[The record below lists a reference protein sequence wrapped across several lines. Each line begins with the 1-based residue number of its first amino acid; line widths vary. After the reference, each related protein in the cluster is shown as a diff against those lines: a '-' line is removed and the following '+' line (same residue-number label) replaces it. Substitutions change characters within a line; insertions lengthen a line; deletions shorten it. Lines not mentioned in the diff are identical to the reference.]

1 MVKKTNKTGIRIY
14 VNSAGLE
21 WITAFPPSNTACG
34 NVSACADWAIAQ
46 FRKGAV
52 SAVSRLDVHER
63 EAVISSQDGC
73 HGAVSLWDYAH
84 GGADSF
90 ALYIEGWFTTGSGVS
105 WKWKSQQILSLIT
118 KIRSMNPSEIA
129 GLICW
134 ALGYWQKEGTPREVS
149 IRQYSEDLEQIY
161 AQSQCE
167 TNPST
172 GSV

>member
-1 MVKKTNKTGIRIY
+1 MAKKASRTGIRIY
-14 VNSAGLE
+14 VSTSGMG
-21 WITAFPPSNTACG
+21 WISAFPPSTTACG

-63 EAVISSQDGC
+63 EAVISSRDSC
-73 HGAVSLWDYAH
+73 NHGVDLWDCAMR
-84 GGADSF
+84 GADSF
-90 ALYIEGWFTTGSGVS
+90 ALYLEEWFTTGSGVS
-105 WKWKSQQILSLIT
+105 WQWKSQQIMSLIT

-134 ALGYWQKEGTPREVS
+134 AFGYWQKEGTPREVS

-161 AQSQCE
+161 CQAQDDAK
-167 TNPST
+167 P
-172 GSV
+172 

>member
-1 MVKKTNKTGIRIY
+1 MVKRTNKTGIRIY

-21 WITAFPPSNTACG
+21 WINTFPPSTTPCG
-34 NVSACADWAIAQ
+34 NVSSCADWAITQ

-63 EAVISSQDGC
+63 EAVISSRDGC
-73 HGAVSLWDYAH
+73 NHGVDLWDCAMR
-84 GGADSF
+84 GADSF
-90 ALYIEGWFTTGSGVS
+90 ALYLEEWFTTGSGVS
-105 WKWKSQQILSLIT
+105 WQWKSQQIMSLIT
-118 KIRSMNPSEIA
+118 KIRSLNPSEIA

-161 AQSQCE
+161 CQAQDDAK
-167 TNPST
+167 P
-172 GSV
+172 

>member
-1 MVKKTNKTGIRIY
+1 MATITSKTGIRIY
-14 VNSAGLE
+14 VSTSGMG
-21 WITAFPPSNTACG
+21 WISAFPPGNTACG

-52 SAVSRLDVHER
+52 SAVTRLDVHER
-63 EAVISSQDGC
+63 EAVISSRDGC
-73 HGAVSLWDYAH
+73 NHGVDLWDCAIR
-84 GGADSF
+84 GADSF
-90 ALYIEGWFTTGSGVS
+90 ALYLEEWFTTGSGVS
-105 WKWKSQQILSLIT
+105 WQWKSQQIMSLIT

-161 AQSQCE
+161 CQAQDDAK
-167 TNPST
+167 P
-172 GSV
+172 